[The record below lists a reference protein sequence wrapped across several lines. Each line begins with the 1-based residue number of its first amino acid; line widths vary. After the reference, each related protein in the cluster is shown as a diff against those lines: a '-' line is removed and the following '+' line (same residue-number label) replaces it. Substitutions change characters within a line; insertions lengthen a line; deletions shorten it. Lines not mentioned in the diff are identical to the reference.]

1 MPTTYAHDLFG
12 QKVYRQMPEEVKKVI
27 RENGELYRIG
37 LHGPD
42 IFFYYFIFK
51 NHVSGVG
58 YRMHKEKARAF
69 FIQGMSQVRET
80 KDQAL
85 LAYLLGF
92 GCHYLLDSACHP
104 FVNEMHDKGRISH
117 SLLEIEF
124 DRLLMEETG
133 KDPYTY
139 YPSVCIA
146 AKERNA
152 KEIHKVFPLVKT
164 GDILLSLKLMKFMTN
179 LLVCDDGGTRRAR
192 LSKLSSLGGRRAQS
206 ALIDHYMMA
215 QPAGGS
221 REPVEQL
228 NTLFE
233 KEVKEAPAELLEL
246 YQLSQEDRL
255 LSERWDLTYNG

>member
-1 MPTTYAHDLFG
+1 MICLDRKYTG
-12 QKVYRQMPEEVKKVI
+12 QMPEEVKKVI

-58 YRMHKEKARAF
+58 YRMHKGKSQSL

-117 SLLEIEF
+117 SLLETEF

-152 KEIHKVFPLVKT
+152 KRNPQ
-164 GDILLSLKLMKFMTN
+164 GLSPCKN
-179 LLVCDDGGTRRAR
+179 RGY
-192 LSKLSSLGGRRAQS
+192 SSEPEAYEM
-206 ALIDHYMMA
+206 DY
-215 QPAGGS
+215 QPAGM
-221 REPVEQL
+221 R
-228 NTLFE
+228 
-233 KEVKEAPAELLEL
+233 
-246 YQLSQEDRL
+246 
-255 LSERWDLTYNG
+255 

>member
-51 NHVSGVG
+51 NHVSSVG

-69 FIQGMSQVRET
+69 FVQGMSQVRET

-92 GCHYLLDSACHP
+92 GCHYLLDSSCHP

-124 DRLLMEETG
+124 DRFLMEETG
-133 KDPYTY
+133 KNPYTF

-146 AKERNA
+146 AKKKNA
-152 KEIHKVFPLVKT
+152 SEIHKAFPLVKT
-164 GDILLSLKLMKFMTN
+164 GDIFLSLRLMKWITN
-179 LLVCDDGGTRRAR
+179 QLVCDDGGARRAH
-192 LSKLSSLGGRRAQS
+192 LAMISSLGGRKAQS
-206 ALIDHYMMA
+206 ALIDHYMMLH
-215 QPAGGS
+215 PAGS
-221 REPVEQL
+221 SKEPVEEL
-228 NTLFE
+228 NHLFE
-233 KEVKEAPAELLEL
+233 EAVKEAPKELLDL
-246 YQLSQEDRL
+246 YQLSQENHPLSDR
-255 LSERWDLTYNG
+255 WNLTYNG